1 MKKLIAKKI
10 AKAFKPKKKLPSYKK
25 KIPTSEK
32 ELIAAIAVTAPPLIA
47 GLGMSSKA
55 INDEKVRQRD
65 AYRAKQEREKEAEK
79 KKKENKN
86 NKPKKM
92 KTGGI
97 AIKGFGKAF
106 LKGKN

>member
-32 ELIAAIAVTAPPLIA
+32 ELIAAIAVTAPPLGV
-47 GLGMSSKA
+47 GLYKSQKAMLAEKAKQKKA
-55 INDEKVRQRD
+55 IE
-65 AYRAKQEREKEAEK
+65 AKREREAAK

-106 LKGKN
+106 LKGKK